1 MRCLSPLFG
10 FAGWWKEES
19 TKVAGEG
26 TISLQSLLLQKD
38 ECGMRHLMRW
48 KTLGSA
54 DNRWETSRSASVGD
68 KTHRIVLAARKI
80 HHLVVLSV
88 RWIGGRSEILT
99 HSTQI
104 DNRPDG
110 GGGGG
115 RSIFFMFDRLQLD
128 LAASLVELLVHL
140 CHLYAIFR

>member
-1 MRCLSPLFG
+1 MVEMRCLSPLFV

-19 TKVAGEG
+19 TKVAREG
-26 TISLQSLLLQKD
+26 YVVLFHFDLYSLQKD

-54 DNRWETSRSASVGD
+54 DNRWETRRSASVGD

-99 HSTQI
+99 HSTQV
-104 DNRPDG
+104 DN
-110 GGGGG
+110 
-115 RSIFFMFDRLQLD
+115 
-128 LAASLVELLVHL
+128 
-140 CHLYAIFR
+140 